1 MRHDAVSHTDTSW
14 STQEARLSMCF
25 MANCLWC
32 KAWKGLQAFRE
43 RNHFIIITAV
53 KWWCLSRRLTPTN
66 SWQMRKGGGGGIPVW
81 EQEGCFSV
89 KWQTEAL
96 SHFSHFLISHHTC
109 EFCPVLVFSL
119 PGQSAS
125 RLPLKTRLGKLFQG
139 PVYSASQPSAR
150 FNEQLQGLACIRVHS
165 RACLWMQMH
174 PDSCIQ
180 QCNIYIFTHLTNC

>member
-32 KAWKGLQAFRE
+32 KALKGLQAFRE

-66 SWQMRKGGGGGIPVW
+66 SWQMRKEGGEVYQCGNKKDVF
-81 EQEGCFSV
+81 Q
-89 KWQTEAL
+89 WQTEAL
-96 SHFSHFLISHHTC
+96 SHFSHLLISHHTC

-119 PGQSAS
+119 PGWSAS

-174 PDSCIQ
+174 PDSCIW